1 MIHPR
6 TVGIRIKSA
15 LQNIATGLVTLV
27 LIGLLCP
34 VQGTALS
41 ASIPSPSPAVAGPSV
56 SSEQPYP
63 PWPQEKSDLVPDP
76 AVTFGRLTNGFQYV
90 LMENKRPEDRVSVH
104 LYIRAG
110 SLNET
115 EEQRG
120 LAHFLEHMLFNGST
134 HFPPGELVRYFQSIG
149 MQFGNDA
156 NAHTGFDETV
166 YDIILP
172 AGDEENLKKGLLVMH
187 DYASGA
193 LLLEKEVKR
202 ESGVILAEMRSRDSA
217 DYRTF
222 KASLRFELPDH
233 LVSKRLPIGKTEV
246 IENANRARLKSFYDA
261 WYRPD
266 NMVLVLVGDF
276 SVPLAKQ
283 LVKAQFSGLTPRAP
297 AAALPETGTVSH
309 KGLEIFHHFEPEMGG
324 TTVSIEAIRSHDHVP
339 DSLALRRR
347 QMVEGLADRIVQN
360 RLDARLK
367 EPDAPFTSAA
377 VGSGVYLN
385 RIRYAEISAD
395 SNAENWQQTLAVLE
409 QELRRSRL
417 YGFTE
422 AELSR
427 VRKDT
432 LKMLDNAVRE
442 APTRNSTTL
451 ARAII
456 RDLAGDRVFQSPD
469 QEKAYLAPML
479 ETVTL
484 AEIHRAFNEN
494 WPDDHRL
501 VMISGNADL
510 KKLSPKSPESLIRD
524 IYLSSASTVVYR
536 PEVEAISSFPY
547 LPEPENIGTIASREV
562 IEDLGITRIR
572 LSNGI
577 QINLKR
583 TDFKTNEVLANLIFG
598 HGTSAEPETLPGI
611 SLLAEATVNE
621 SGLGA
626 MDTNELERALAGK
639 STYIDFRITETYFNM
654 FGETVSG
661 EIPLLFQLM
670 YAHIMDPGFRNDAL
684 TLARERL
691 RQDYQSFTRSI
702 EGMMRVKGLRFL
714 AGGDSRFGMPP
725 FEKIQVI
732 RLDDIRDWIAP
743 QLDSAPL
750 ELSLVGDFD
759 ENEVID
765 LARRYLGSL
774 PDRTQNPEN
783 PRSDLPYLPTGT
795 AKQIDVETQIPKA
808 MVVAAWQTEDFWDIS
823 RTRRLAVL
831 ADVFSERLRQRIR
844 EKLGASYSP
853 YAFNRASRA
862 YTGYGVFQAYV
873 NVAPDQ
879 TETVLTEV
887 KAIAGNLARNRISAD
902 ELARAVDPI
911 LTSIKELRQTNGYW
925 LNSVMTESDRHAQ
938 QFEWARSFQEDYASV
953 TAEELAA
960 LAATYLTE
968 QRASAIIIQPV
979 KKSAD

>member
-1 MIHPR
+1 
-6 TVGIRIKSA
+6 
-15 LQNIATGLVTLV
+15 
-27 LIGLLCP
+27 
-34 VQGTALS
+34 
-41 ASIPSPSPAVAGPSV
+41 
-56 SSEQPYP
+56 
-63 PWPQEKSDLVPDP
+63 
-76 AVTFGRLTNGFQYV
+76 
-90 LMENKRPEDRVSVH
+90 
-104 LYIRAG
+104 
-110 SLNET
+110 
-115 EEQRG
+115 
-120 LAHFLEHMLFNGST
+120 
-134 HFPPGELVRYFQSIG
+134 
-149 MQFGNDA
+149 
-156 NAHTGFDETV
+156 
-166 YDIILP
+166 
-172 AGDEENLKKGLLVMH
+172 
-187 DYASGA
+187 
-193 LLLEKEVKR
+193 
-202 ESGVILAEMRSRDSA
+202 
-217 DYRTF
+217 
-222 KASLRFELPDH
+222 
-233 LVSKRLPIGKTEV
+233 
-246 IENANRARLKSFYDA
+246 
-261 WYRPD
+261 
-266 NMVLVLVGDF
+266 
-276 SVPLAKQ
+276 
-283 LVKAQFSGLTPRAP
+283 
-297 AAALPETGTVSH
+297 
-309 KGLEIFHHFEPEMGG
+309 
-324 TTVSIEAIRSHDHVP
+324 
-339 DSLALRRR
+339 
-347 QMVEGLADRIVQN
+347 
-360 RLDARLK
+360 
-367 EPDAPFTSAA
+367 
-377 VGSGVYLN
+377 
-385 RIRYAEISAD
+385 
-395 SNAENWQQTLAVLE
+395 
-409 QELRRSRL
+409 
-417 YGFTE
+417 
-422 AELSR
+422 
-427 VRKDT
+427 
-432 LKMLDNAVRE
+432 
-442 APTRNSTTL
+442 
-451 ARAII
+451 
-456 RDLAGDRVFQSPD
+456 
-469 QEKAYLAPML
+469 
-479 ETVTL
+479 
-484 AEIHRAFNEN
+484 
-494 WPDDHRL
+494 
-501 VMISGNADL
+501 
-510 KKLSPKSPESLIRD
+510 
-524 IYLSSASTVVYR
+524 
-536 PEVEAISSFPY
+536 
-547 LPEPENIGTIASREV
+547 
-562 IEDLGITRIR
+562 
-572 LSNGI
+572 
-577 QINLKR
+577 
-583 TDFKTNEVLANLIFG
+583 
-598 HGTSAEPETLPGI
+598 
-611 SLLAEATVNE
+611 
-621 SGLGA
+621 

-725 FEKIQVI
+725 FEKIQAI

-774 PDRTQNPEN
+774 PDRMQNPEN

-887 KAIAGNLARNRISAD
+887 QAIAGNLARNRISTD